1 MKTVRITAKTIDEAV
16 EEGIRQL
23 GIPREEAV
31 IHVVSQPSSG
41 LFRLI
46 HKKMAVVDVSAPE
59 ESSEKP
65 AAPSRTAEEAPAEK
79 AEETS
84 EVKTEEAP
92 AEKTEAAP
100 AAQEEPQAEEHAVPE
115 KAEMAPQ
122 EAAPEKTEEAP
133 VEENEPAESVPAE
146 NASGDEETGEEA
158 KKNEFVFSEEEQK
171 ETADM
176 AANFLQDVFHGMH
189 LAVTMERFLTPE
201 RIRFNLHGEG
211 LGVLIGRH
219 GQTLDALQYLTN
231 LAAGKKYH
239 HHYFVLLDVDDYRE
253 RRQKT
258 LESLAKRMA
267 GKVKRTGKPEKLE
280 PMNAADRRIIHLA
293 LQDDP
298 SITTESEGEVPYR
311 AVVIRLKKA
320 GE

>member
-59 ESSEKP
+59 ESPEKP
-65 AAPSRTAEEAPAEK
+65 SAASKPAEEAPAEK
-79 AEETS
+79 AEGTS
-84 EVKTEEAP
+84 EVNTEETP
-92 AEKTEAAP
+92 SENTEAAP
-100 AAQEEPQAEEHAVPE
+100 AAQEEPPAAET
-115 KAEMAPQ
+115 
-122 EAAPEKTEEAP
+122 AAPEEAETASGEEEPEGEEPGESSGTED
-133 VEENEPAESVPAE
+133 
-146 NASGDEETGEEA
+146 ASGDEETGEEG

-176 AANFLQDVFHGMH
+176 AAKFLQDVFHGMH
-189 LAVTMERFLTPE
+189 LDVTMERFLTPE

-239 HHYFVLLDVDDYRE
+239 HHYFVLLDVEDYRE

-280 PMNAADRRIIHLA
+280 PMNAADRRIIHLT